1 MHHAS
6 EIALSDDVRPV
17 ATHSKSALLV
27 EPLLAVG
34 LQCVRVEL
42 RRIVAPP
49 FTALP
54 CVHRVFHFRVPLGN
68 AAATMTTA
76 KSSLPRFHFRT
87 EDFALRAELV
97 GCGHKEQPEK
107 QGEEQRRLAASQREQ
122 LNGLIESKLEIEGER
137 LRCDREAQELSRKIS
152 HSSLTCQTT
161 IQPSYAE

>member
-1 MHHAS
+1 LFFLSRLHHAS

-34 LQCVRVEL
+34 LQRVRVEL

-87 EDFALRAELV
+87 EDFAFRAELV
-97 GCGHKEQPEK
+97 RRGHKEQPEK
-107 QGEEQRRLAASQREQ
+107 QGEEQQREYRANQ
-122 LNGLIESKLEIEGER
+122 LSYCPYR
-137 LRCDREAQELSRKIS
+137 LLGIVF
-152 HSSLTCQTT
+152 HVSSPLC
-161 IQPSYAE
+161 